1 MRLDQLLFSQGF
13 GTRRVCAGLIEQGLV
28 SVGGTVCTEPG
39 AEFDTAA
46 EGLAFTAVH
55 EGRVVGTVRLWHV
68 SAGGSPARP
77 DHRAHGAT
85 ASALSTDSRTGALG
99 LYERIGMRVTSTWLH
114 RAVRLS

>member
-46 EGLAFTAVH
+46 EGLAFTVQGVDWAFH
-55 EGRVVGTVRLWHV
+55 ERAYLMLNKPAGYECSHRPGAWPGVYTLLPAALRQKLRYFRGTM
-68 SAGGSPARP
+68 SSC
-77 DHRAHGAT
+77 
-85 ASALSTDSRTGALG
+85 ALK
-99 LYERIGMRVTSTWLH
+99 M
-114 RAVRLS
+114 